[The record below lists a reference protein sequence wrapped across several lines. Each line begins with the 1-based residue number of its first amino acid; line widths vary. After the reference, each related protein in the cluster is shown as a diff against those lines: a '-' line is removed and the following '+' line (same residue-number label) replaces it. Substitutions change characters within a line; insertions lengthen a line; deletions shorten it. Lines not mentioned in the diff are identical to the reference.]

1 MALKVHMMGPNSKKF
16 PFKPEGS
23 WFIKLD
29 NKTHCMLQDR
39 VIREHISLED
49 ALLKTLREGIELL
62 KRDHQH
68 ATKEYVDFSKESN

>member
-1 MALKVHMMGPNSKKF
+1 MALKVHMMGPNSNKF

-29 NKTHCMLQDR
+29 NKTHCMLKDR

-49 ALLKTLREGIELL
+49 ALLKTLTEGIELM
-62 KRDHQH
+62 KQDRQE
-68 ATKEYVDFSKESN
+68 KSKDLED